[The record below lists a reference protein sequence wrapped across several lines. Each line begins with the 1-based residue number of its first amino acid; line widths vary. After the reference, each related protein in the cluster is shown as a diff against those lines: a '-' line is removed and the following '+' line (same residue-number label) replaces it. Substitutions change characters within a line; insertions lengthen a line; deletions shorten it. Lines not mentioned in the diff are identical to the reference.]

1 MAKAATPL
9 IPAPSFKFP
18 EPKLPKLDLD
28 ALFAT
33 QKANLAAV
41 QEAQSVLID
50 AAQAIAKVQHDYL
63 GQSMAAVRAALSR
76 KELAKPDAVLAE
88 IKVAVERISATT
100 KQVMDFAVVAVAA
113 QHRAVELVTRR
124 TRANVSELKALAA

>member
-9 IPAPSFKFP
+9 FPAPSFKFP

-76 KELAKPDAVLAE
+76 KELAKPDAVLAG

>member
-1 MAKAATPL
+1 MPTTA
-9 IPAPSFKFP
+9 FP
-18 EPKLPKLDLD
+18 GFKLPKLDLD